1 MRKKREPLYDTY
13 IGEITVINA
22 DIEKYF
28 QEKEE
33 AGLFSKAAISVV
45 FSPTDNMSMRDQHIY
60 LNYLE
65 KAGIYECDSDESVRV
80 LVDKALSV
88 LPSQEQTEA
97 FESIQK
103 LNLLLSERSLV
114 KKTITEDD
122 INILLLPMQSINW
135 VEKKE
140 YADSLISI
148 LKSTEL
154 TQEIIE
160 KAKAIQKERF
170 GIGE

>member
-1 MRKKREPLYDTY
+1 M
-13 IGEITVINA
+13 
-22 DIEKYF
+22 
-28 QEKEE
+28 
-33 AGLFSKAAISVV
+33 
-45 FSPTDNMSMRDQHIY
+45 
-60 LNYLE
+60 
-65 KAGIYECDSDESVRV
+65 
-80 LVDKALSV
+80 DKALSV